1 VYYDFYGFQEPPFII
16 TPDPRFLFFSQKHRE
31 AFNHLLFG
39 LRERKGF
46 IQITGEIGAGKTTI
60 CRALLKQLD
69 GQEYR
74 TALVLNPRMDNTQ
87 LLRTILREFH
97 LDADSD
103 GGDRVRLLERLNNFL
118 LHEFQAGRDVV
129 LIVDDAQALTLDALE
144 QIRLLSNLETDE
156 RKLLQII
163 LIGQPEL
170 RATLAR
176 LEQLRQR
183 ITVRYHLRPLKLD
196 ETAYYIQHRLNV
208 AGASAPPL
216 FTRWAVRMVQNYSRG
231 VPRLIN
237 AVCDK
242 VLLCGYVLQTH
253 NLRARHVRRAI
264 RELEGEAA

>member
-1 VYYDFYGFQEPPFII
+1 MYYDFYGFKEPPFNI
-16 TPDPRFLFFSQKHRE
+16 TPDPRFLFFSEKHRE

-60 CRALLKQLD
+60 CRALLQQLD
-69 GQEYR
+69 ADEYR
-74 TALVLNPRMDNTQ
+74 TALVLNPRMNNTQ

-97 LDADSD
+97 LQAD
-103 GGDRVRLLERLNNFL
+103 GNDRVLLLERLNNFL
-118 LHEFQAGRDVV
+118 LDQFQANRDVI
-129 LIVDDAQALTLDALE
+129 LIVDDAQALTLGALE

-170 RATLAR
+170 RQKLTE

-183 ITVRYHLRPLKLD
+183 ITVRYHLRPLKLN
-196 ETAYYIQHRLNV
+196 ETGYYIQHRLSV
-208 AGASAPPL
+208 AGSATPPL
-216 FTRWAVRMVQNYSRG
+216 FSRWAVRTVQNYSRG

-242 VLLCGYVLQTH
+242 ALLCGYVHQTH
-253 NLRARHVRRAI
+253 ELRARHVRRAI